1 MLSLEQPERWQ
12 YLKKSVG
19 SIWLNVA
26 VIVQT
31 QALLLFLGAHSCFS
45 PYPPLNPLD

>member
-1 MLSLEQPERWQ
+1 MLSLEQPEHWQ

-19 SIWLNVA
+19 SIWFNIA

-31 QALLLFLGAHSCFS
+31 QALLPFLGAHSFFS
-45 PYPPLNPLD
+45 PHPSLNPLD